1 MTRPARIRR
10 PANVAPEMRPVLDA
24 IDQAMADNTKHL
36 AQGILTEEYQWTGE
50 AVKRIP
56 HGLGRKLRGW
66 LPVRIRAATYIAFFE
81 DTTADMGSMGDTH
94 VAIKANDACVAQ
106 FLVW

>member
-1 MTRPARIRR
+1 
-10 PANVAPEMRPVLDA
+10 MRPVLDA

-36 AQGILTEEYQWTGE
+36 GQGILTAEYTWTTWST
-50 AVKRIP
+50 KRIP

-66 LPVRIRAATYIAFFE
+66 LPVRVRAADFVAFYE
-81 DTTADMGSMGDTH
+81 DTTVDMGSMADTH
-94 VAIKANDACVAQ
+94 IPITCNDACKVQ